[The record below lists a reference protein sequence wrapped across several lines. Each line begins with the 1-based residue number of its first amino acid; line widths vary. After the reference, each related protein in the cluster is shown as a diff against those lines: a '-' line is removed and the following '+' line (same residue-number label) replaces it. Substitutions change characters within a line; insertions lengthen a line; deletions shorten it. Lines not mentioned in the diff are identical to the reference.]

1 MNKYHLVKTRL
12 SATWASLLLI
22 LPQVPRT
29 GPYMDF
35 GSHAD
40 FDAKTLNSLQEL
52 SLYPSPVFT
61 V

>member
-12 SATWASLLLI
+12 SAMWAGLLLI

-29 GPYMDF
+29 GPYMGFD
-35 GSHAD
+35 SHAD
-40 FDAKTLNSLQEL
+40 FDTKTLNGLQEL
-52 SLYPSPVFT
+52 SLYPSPVLT